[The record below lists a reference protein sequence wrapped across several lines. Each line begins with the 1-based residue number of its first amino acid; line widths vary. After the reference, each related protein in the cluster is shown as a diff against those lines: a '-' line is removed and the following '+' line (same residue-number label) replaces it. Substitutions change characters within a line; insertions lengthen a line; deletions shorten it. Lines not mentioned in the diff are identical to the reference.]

1 MDDTENK
8 IKEKEE
14 DLTIKGTIKEIW
26 NLTKRALAK
35 ANLLKTPP
43 ILKERGEEKEKE
55 RVKATETKDKVEE
68 RDIIVTKKILTPK
81 KIKTN

>member
-1 MDDTENK
+1 MADTENK

-14 DLTIKGTIKEIW
+14 DPTIKGTIKEIG

-43 ILKERGEEKEKE
+43 IQKERGEEK
-55 RVKATETKDKVEE
+55 
-68 RDIIVTKKILTPK
+68 
-81 KIKTN
+81 